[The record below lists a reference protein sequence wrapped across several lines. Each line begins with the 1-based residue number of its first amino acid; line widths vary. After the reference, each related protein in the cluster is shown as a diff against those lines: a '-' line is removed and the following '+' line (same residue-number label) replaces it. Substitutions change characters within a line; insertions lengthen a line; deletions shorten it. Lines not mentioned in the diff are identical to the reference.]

1 MDTTGPADQDRTGR
15 CRRAHAHI
23 DARRCRTTSAA
34 TQDTQESYKTLL
46 PVSRTAVR
54 VALAGAGVVPR
65 RKKHGVLPRLPSG
78 AGRQA
83 YDKRDE
89 PDTISSRRG
98 CGLFTDL
105 PFNIPYPNAIMV
117 CALAPIVR
125 GGAPRVQRA

>member
-54 VALAGAGVVPR
+54 VALAAGVVPR